1 MNALTI
7 IGSIILAF
15 FLWVGTKVS
24 RGEDGEGV
32 SPSTVI
38 ALIIII
44 ALAGFLIAAGLFS

>member
-1 MNALTI
+1 MIAMTF

-15 FLWVGTKVS
+15 FLWVGTKVTQ
-24 RGEDGEGV
+24 GENGEGV
-32 SPSTVI
+32 SSSTVI

>member
-1 MNALTI
+1 MIALTVV
-7 IGSIILAF
+7 GSLILAF

-24 RGEDGEGV
+24 PGEDGEGV

-44 ALAGFLIAAGLFS
+44 ALAGFLIAAGLFH